1 LPGVAI
7 HLQVPLEVFCARYDI
22 PDSDKE
28 KLAKLEYQPGD
39 NIVVRLE
46 EKYWEREGFTVL
58 RWKGFL
64 AAHEQ
69 FLKEVRN
76 GTWAATNDT

>member
-1 LPGVAI
+1 M
-7 HLQVPLEVFCARYDI
+7 
-22 PDSDKE
+22 K
-28 KLAKLEYQPGD
+28 
-39 NIVVRLE
+39 LE

-76 GTWAATNDT
+76 GTWATANDV